1 MVVLMQSPKSM
12 DTCARYPSKP
22 LFMRVCTV
30 PPCCPLLVNDGLNA
44 RILGRF
50 THFLRKHMN
59 TTHKF
64 CSKCG
69 AHRPLADFKRLLTR
83 AQMKARGYLGHVRME
98 IESKLCKDCQPRAK
112 PLEQLTIKQLRN
124 RVASGDLNEML
135 ADSIIKERRASVNAR
150 RARATSSRWAQLQ
163 HGVWKTLV
171 CEIGMEITVLR
182 QQQKYANRIND
193 PLRKKYT
200 TEYLGLLNRLRA
212 RMRMQLLKPRE
223 TPHSS
228 VWIDHLH
235 QEEINQVRS
244 VWEVIPL
251 ETRARMKVPLA
262 LRHRAKPEAEVR
274 PVLTLKA
281 KDYVSPAE
289 RIAQGG

>member
-1 MVVLMQSPKSM
+1 
-12 DTCARYPSKP
+12 
-22 LFMRVCTV
+22 MRVCTA

-98 IESKLCKDCQPRAK
+98 IESKLCKDCQPRSK

-124 RVASGDLNEML
+124 RVVSGDLNELL
-135 ADSIIKERRASVNAR
+135 ADSIIKERRESINAR

-163 HGVWKTLV
+163 HKEWQRMVST
-171 CEIGMEITVLR
+171 IGMEITSVR
-182 QQQKYANRIND
+182 HQQKYASTIKD
-193 PLRKKYT
+193 AVRKKYT
-200 TEYLGLLNRLRA
+200 TEYLGVLNRLRA
-212 RMRMQLLKPRE
+212 RMRIQALKPQE
-223 TPHSS
+223 TPHS
-228 VWIDHLH
+228 VIWVDHLH
-235 QEEINQVRS
+235 QEEINQVRN
-244 VWEVIPL
+244 VWEALPL
-251 ETRARMKVPLA
+251 ETRARMKLPLA
-262 LRHRAKPEAEVR
+262 LTHRAKPEAEVR

-289 RIAQGG
+289 RLAQGG